1 MRLIVAFIINIGGF
15 LNIDSADILNW
26 LLPLGILVGTTFIG
40 WVVEVFVLRRI
51 QRALWHGSS
60 LFVRGMRRQI
70 ILWSMLLGVGLALPY
85 SPLATNRNLTEI
97 IHQVLLFLFI
107 VLLTSAMAR
116 LITDLIRYSSRPD
129 ARPVLSIIT
138 NVTSVAVYVIG
149 ALIALQVFG
158 ISITPAIAALG
169 VTGLAA
175 SLALQGTLTDLVSGM
190 QIIVA
195 RQIQIGNYVRLSSG
209 EEGYVTDINW
219 RTTCIRQLANNIVI
233 IPNAK
238 MTSSVV
244 INYFQ
249 PQKELAIL
257 IDVSVSYQND
267 LDLVERT
274 TIAVAKEVMQ
284 LVPGGVPTHEPF
296 IRYDAIED
304 SNIRFTTIMRGQEY
318 TDQYL
323 IKHEFIKRLHQRY
336 QREGIEIARPIRAI
350 AMHANANGAAK
361 PREVDGL
368 DITQLHEI
376 QDG

>member
-1 MRLIVAFIINIGGF
+1 MNLTVAFVINIGGF
-15 LNIDSADILNW
+15 LSLDSAEIVNW
-26 LLPLGILVGTTFIG
+26 LLPLGIFVGTTFIG
-40 WVVEVFVLRRI
+40 WVVEAFVLRRI

-60 LFVRGMRRQI
+60 LFVRGMHRQL

-85 SPLATNRNLTEI
+85 SPVAASRNLTEI

-107 VLLTSAMAR
+107 VLLTSALAR
-116 LITDLIRYSSRPD
+116 LITDIIRYSSRPD

-138 NVTSVAVYVIG
+138 NVTSVAIYVIG

-175 SLALQGTLTDLVSGM
+175 SLALQASLTDLVSGM

-233 IPNAK
+233 IPNSK
-238 MTSSVV
+238 MTSSIV

-249 PQKELAIL
+249 PEKELSVL

-267 LDLVERT
+267 LELVERT

-284 LVPGGVPTHEPF
+284 LVTGGVPESEPM
-296 IRYDAIED
+296 IRYAAIED

-318 TDQYL
+318 VHQYL
-323 IKHEFIKRLHQRY
+323 LKHEFIKRLHQRY
-336 QREGIEIARPIRAI
+336 QQEGIEIARPIRSLVTPPST
-350 AMHANANGAAK
+350 NGTAK
-361 PREVDGL
+361 HRAPDGL
-368 DITQLHEI
+368 DIAHLNEVQE
-376 QDG
+376 G